1 MELPTDF
8 LARRTLLL
16 LLAGATVAVLGGAT
30 QGPRHDMAAMSD
42 AAMRKQLD
50 AWYAT
55 HPAHPAQMAHIASVG
70 DSFTVAG
77 FTFDE
82 NGDGSATQVDTAKI
96 FQGQSVQWKWVSGF
110 HTVTSGTGSTDPHV
124 GALFDV
130 PFNSG
135 TFSFAFS
142 SAGLVP
148 FFCRNHE
155 GFNMRGFVL
164 VKSTTSVDP
173 VPGVAGSVGFAAP
186 PWPNPTSGTTSFRF
200 ALNRAGTVR
209 LRVYDA
215 QGRVVATPL
224 DRAFE
229 AGTYSAA
236 WDTRTQ
242 TGVPAAAGVYLLRL
256 EVPGAVD
263 TRRLSIER

>member
-1 MELPTDF
+1 MNLRSSPF
-8 LARRTLLL
+8 ARRALMLTLVI
-16 LLAGATVAVLGGAT
+16 ATVAVLAAAT
-30 QGPRHDMAAMSD
+30 QAPTHDMTGMSD
-42 AAMRKQLD
+42 ATMKKQMD

-55 HPAHPAQMAHIASVG
+55 HPAHPTQSTHITAVG

-96 FQGQSVQWKWVSGF
+96 FQGQTVLWKWLSGF
-110 HTVTSGTGSTDPHV
+110 HSVTSGTGSTDPHV

-130 PFNSG
+130 PFSSG
-135 TFSFAFS
+135 TFSFTFG

-155 GFNMRGFVL
+155 GFNMRGFVF

-173 VPGVAGSVGFAAP
+173 VPGLAGSVGFAAP
-186 PWPNPTSGTTSFRF
+186 PWPNPTAGTTSFRF
-200 ALNRAGTVR
+200 ALNRPGTAR

>member
-1 MELPTDF
+1 MNPRPSL
-8 LARRTLLL
+8 LARRALV
-16 LLAGATVAVLGGAT
+16 LALTAAAVVVLGGAT
-30 QGPRHDMAAMSD
+30 QAPRHDMAAMSD

-50 AWYAT
+50 SWYAT
-55 HPAHPAQMAHIASVG
+55 HPAHPLQVTRTEAVG

-96 FQGQSVQWKWVSGF
+96 FQGQSVLWKWVSGL
-110 HTVTSGTGSTDPHV
+110 HSVTSGTGSTDPHV
-124 GALFDV
+124 GELFDV
-130 PFNSG
+130 PFSSG
-135 TFSFAFS
+135 TFSFTFS

-164 VKSTTSVDP
+164 VKATTSVDP
-173 VPGVAGSVGFAAP
+173 VPGIAGSVGFAAP
-186 PWPNPTSGTTSFRF
+186 PWPNPSSGTTSFRF
-200 ALNRAGTVR
+200 ALNRPGTAR
-209 LRVYDA
+209 LRVFDA

-224 DRAFE
+224 NGTFA

-236 WDTRTQ
+236 WDARTQ
-242 TGVPAAAGVYLLRL
+242 AGLPAAAGVYLLRL
-256 EVPGAVD
+256 EVPGAVE